1 MKGLATISKSLR
13 LPPEI
18 VEEIEK
24 WPGNTFTE
32 KIVIMVRSV
41 SIERDRL
48 LQDIDRMK
56 SQKAKLVADVYDLDR
71 ALEKLRSINGA
82 YSEIYTLMVRAKDRC
97 KIYADVMDRVTKD

>member
-1 MKGLATISKSLR
+1 MATVLKSIR
-13 LPPEI
+13 LPQEI

-41 SIERDRL
+41 SIDRDGL

-82 YSEIYTLMVRAKDRC
+82 YSEIYTLMVRTKDRC

>member
-1 MKGLATISKSLR
+1 MATKLKSIR
-13 LPPEI
+13 LPQEI

-32 KIVIMVRSV
+32 KIIIMVRSV
-41 SIERDRL
+41 SLDREGL
-48 LQDIDRMK
+48 LQDIDKMK

-71 ALEKLRSINGA
+71 ALEKLRSINSSF
-82 YSEIYTLMVRAKDRC
+82 SEIHNLMIRTKEHC

>member
-1 MKGLATISKSLR
+1 MATISKSLR

>member
-1 MKGLATISKSLR
+1 MATVSKSIR
-13 LPPEI
+13 LPQEI

-24 WPGNTFTE
+24 WPGTTFTE
-32 KIVIMVRSV
+32 KIIIMVRSV
-41 SIERDRL
+41 SSDREGL

-71 ALEKLRSINGA
+71 ALEKLRSINGSF
-82 YSEIYTLMVRAKDRC
+82 SEIYNLMIRTKDRC

>member
-1 MKGLATISKSLR
+1 MATISKSLR

-24 WPGNTFTE
+24 WPGNSFTD
-32 KIVIMVRSV
+32 KVIMMVRSMCF
-41 SIERDRL
+41 ERENL
-48 LQDIDRMK
+48 IQDIDRMK
-56 SQKAKLVADVYDLDR
+56 SEKAKLVADVYDLDR